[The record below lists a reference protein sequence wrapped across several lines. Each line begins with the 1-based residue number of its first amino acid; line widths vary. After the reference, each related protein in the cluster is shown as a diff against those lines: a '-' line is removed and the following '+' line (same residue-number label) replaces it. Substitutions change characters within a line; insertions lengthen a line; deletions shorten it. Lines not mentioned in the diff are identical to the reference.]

1 MITIDEITIVVDGR
15 EIIYDYSEQ
24 IPAGSI
30 TVIVGPNGCGK
41 STLLAAIAGDIA
53 PDKGTITIDE
63 HHPILTPADTLAGIR
78 SMVVQNQ
85 SFVLGFTVRQVI
97 EMAGDSAHVMK
108 ALELT
113 EIADR
118 LVTTLSGGE
127 AQRLKLA
134 GFLADAATSST
145 ALSKAASLARDGT
158 EKPLNLRTNCSDASR
173 ISNSVA
179 GGSKLNRVLMLR
191 HMAQGALAVGGD
203 LRLKHSCPAR
213 GWPSSRRSPA
223 VRKCVRGRFSRRGR
237 SS

>member
-63 HHPILTPADTLAGIR
+63 HHPILTSAGTLAGIR

-85 SFVLGFTVRQVI
+85 SFTLGFTVRQVI
-97 EMAGDSAHVMK
+97 EMAGASAEVMK

-127 AQRLKLA
+127 AQRVAIAQAIAQNTPVLLLDEPLAAQDVHSRNRIIQLLKDLA
-134 GFLADAATSST
+134 EQGKTIVVVAHSNETELSWAD
-145 ALSKAASLARDGT
+145 KII
-158 EKPLNLRTNCSDASR
+158 KQF
-173 ISNSVA
+173 
-179 GGSKLNRVLMLR
+179 
-191 HMAQGALAVGGD
+191 H
-203 LRLKHSCPAR
+203 
-213 GWPSSRRSPA
+213 
-223 VRKCVRGRFSRRGR
+223 
-237 SS
+237 

>member
-97 EMAGDSAHVMK
+97 EMAGASAEVMK
-108 ALELT
+108 SLELT

-127 AQRLKLA
+127 AQRVAIAQAIAQNAPVLLLDEPLAAQDVHSRGRIIELLK
-134 GFLADAATSST
+134 
-145 ALSKAASLARDGT
+145 SLAEQGKTIVVVAHSNET
-158 EKPLNLRTNCSDASR
+158 ELSWADKV
-173 ISNSVA
+173 I
-179 GGSKLNRVLMLR
+179 KQF
-191 HMAQGALAVGGD
+191 H
-203 LRLKHSCPAR
+203 
-213 GWPSSRRSPA
+213 
-223 VRKCVRGRFSRRGR
+223 
-237 SS
+237 

>member
-1 MITIDEITIVVDGR
+1 MITIDEITIVVDDR

-63 HHPILTPADTLAGIR
+63 LHPILTAANTLAGIR

-85 SFVLGFTVRQVI
+85 SFTLGFTVRQII
-97 EMAGDSAHVMK
+97 EMAGDSAQVMK

-113 EIADR
+113 DLADR

-127 AQRLKLA
+127 AQRVAIAQAIAQNTPVLLLDEPLA
-134 GFLADAATSST
+134 
-145 ALSKAASLARDGT
+145 
-158 EKPLNLRTNCSDASR
+158 
-173 ISNSVA
+173 
-179 GGSKLNRVLMLR
+179 
-191 HMAQGALAVGGD
+191 AQDV
-203 LRLKHSCPAR
+203 HS
-213 GWPSSRRSPA
+213 
-223 VRKCVRGRFSRRGR
+223 RGRIIALLQDLAEQGKTIVVVAHSNETELSWADKVVKQFL
-237 SS
+237 

>member
-1 MITIDEITIVVDGR
+1 MITIDEITIVIDGR

-63 HHPILTPADTLAGIR
+63 HHPILTSADTLAGIR

-97 EMAGDSAHVMK
+97 EMAGASAEVMK
-108 ALELT
+108 SLELT

-127 AQRLKLA
+127 AQRVAIAQAIAQNAPVLLLDEPLAAQDVHSRNRIIELLKDLA
-134 GFLADAATSST
+134 EQGKTVVVVAHSNETELSWAD
-145 ALSKAASLARDGT
+145 KVI
-158 EKPLNLRTNCSDASR
+158 KQF
-173 ISNSVA
+173 
-179 GGSKLNRVLMLR
+179 
-191 HMAQGALAVGGD
+191 H
-203 LRLKHSCPAR
+203 
-213 GWPSSRRSPA
+213 
-223 VRKCVRGRFSRRGR
+223 
-237 SS
+237 

>member
-1 MITIDEITIVVDGR
+1 MITIDEITIVVGGH

-63 HHPILTPADTLAGIR
+63 HHPILTAANTLAGIR

-97 EMAGDSAHVMK
+97 EMAGDSAQVMK
-108 ALELT
+108 ALELI

-127 AQRLKLA
+127 AQRVAIAQAIAQNTPVLLLDEPLAAQDVHSRNRIIQLLKDLA
-134 GFLADAATSST
+134 EQGKTIVVVAHSNETELSWAD
-145 ALSKAASLARDGT
+145 KVI
-158 EKPLNLRTNCSDASR
+158 KQF
-173 ISNSVA
+173 
-179 GGSKLNRVLMLR
+179 
-191 HMAQGALAVGGD
+191 H
-203 LRLKHSCPAR
+203 
-213 GWPSSRRSPA
+213 
-223 VRKCVRGRFSRRGR
+223 
-237 SS
+237 

>member
-63 HHPILTPADTLAGIR
+63 HHPILTAANTLARIR

-113 EIADR
+113 AIADR

-127 AQRLKLA
+127 AQRVAIAQAIAQNTPVLLLDEPLAAQDVHSRNRIIQLLKDLA
-134 GFLADAATSST
+134 EQGKTIVVVAHSNETELSWAD
-145 ALSKAASLARDGT
+145 KVI
-158 EKPLNLRTNCSDASR
+158 KQF
-173 ISNSVA
+173 
-179 GGSKLNRVLMLR
+179 
-191 HMAQGALAVGGD
+191 H
-203 LRLKHSCPAR
+203 
-213 GWPSSRRSPA
+213 
-223 VRKCVRGRFSRRGR
+223 
-237 SS
+237 

>member
-97 EMAGDSAHVMK
+97 EMAGASAHVMK

-127 AQRLKLA
+127 AQRVAIAQAIAQNAPVLLLDEPLAAQDVHSRHRIIELLKDLA
-134 GFLADAATSST
+134 EQGKTVVVVAHSNETELSWAD
-145 ALSKAASLARDGT
+145 KVI
-158 EKPLNLRTNCSDASR
+158 KQF
-173 ISNSVA
+173 
-179 GGSKLNRVLMLR
+179 
-191 HMAQGALAVGGD
+191 H
-203 LRLKHSCPAR
+203 
-213 GWPSSRRSPA
+213 
-223 VRKCVRGRFSRRGR
+223 
-237 SS
+237 

>member
-1 MITIDEITIVVDGR
+1 MITIDEITIFVDGR

-53 PDKGTITIDE
+53 PDKGTITIDD
-63 HHPILTPADTLAGIR
+63 HHPILTAANTLAGIR

-97 EMAGDSAHVMK
+97 EMAGDSAQVMK

-113 EIADR
+113 DIADR

-127 AQRLKLA
+127 AQRVAIAQAIAQNTPVLLLDEPLA
-134 GFLADAATSST
+134 
-145 ALSKAASLARDGT
+145 
-158 EKPLNLRTNCSDASR
+158 
-173 ISNSVA
+173 
-179 GGSKLNRVLMLR
+179 
-191 HMAQGALAVGGD
+191 AQDV
-203 LRLKHSCPAR
+203 HS
-213 GWPSSRRSPA
+213 
-223 VRKCVRGRFSRRGR
+223 RGRIIELLKDLAEQGKTIVVVAHSNETELSWADKVIKQFH
-237 SS
+237 